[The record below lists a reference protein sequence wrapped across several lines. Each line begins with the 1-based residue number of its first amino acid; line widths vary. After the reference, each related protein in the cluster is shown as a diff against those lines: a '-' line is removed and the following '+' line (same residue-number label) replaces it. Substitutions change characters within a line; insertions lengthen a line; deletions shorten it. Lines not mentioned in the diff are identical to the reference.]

1 MVMKMKDDGA
11 LRGSSVRWL
20 CFVCLF
26 LLWAVPH
33 YIFALRGT
41 ASTMICKA
49 ILRHSSAELICEH
62 G

>member
-1 MVMKMKDDGA
+1 MVMEMKDDGA

-20 CFVCLF
+20 FVFSLF
-26 LLWAVPH
+26 LLRVVAH